1 MAKNLFI
8 DASHPSQTRVVLKS
22 ENDIEDYEYE
32 GKNNNLIKNNIYL
45 GKVSRIEP
53 SLQAAFIDFGRE
65 RHGFLSFNDIQS
77 DYYQIPQSDI
87 ELIKKEEEETRIEL
101 QKQSEIEEKNLDEKD
116 FEEKILEPEN
126 KLQISDEEN
135 QVGEKNLDLK
145 KNNFPIRKKKYKI
158 QEVIKPN
165 QVILVQVLKD
175 ERGLKGAALTT
186 FISIAGKY
194 TVLMPNTPKG
204 GGISRKIFNPIER
217 KKIRQILNLIDI
229 PKEMG
234 LIVRTAGSNKTKN
247 DIENDLK
254 NSINSWEGIKKKA
267 MDSLAPSII
276 FQESDIIKR
285 SIRDMVDDEV
295 QNIFVEGNEGY
306 QKAKMYIKQLMPKQI
321 KKVKKYRDKN
331 PLFFKNN
338 IETKLYEI
346 YKTEVKLKSGG
357 YLVINPTEA
366 LVSIDVNSGKSIK
379 QRNVENTA
387 FDTNL
392 EAAEEISRQ
401 IKIRDLSG
409 LIIIDFI
416 DMHNFSNRRQVERK
430 LKEKCRKDR
439 ARIQIGRITHFGLL
453 EMSRQRLRESNV
465 KWVMSLTNESQ
476 SFKILK
482 LAEIKC
488 LENKSKEI
496 LIYLNKKIL
505 DFLSKNSEED
515 ILFFQGVSP
524 VVGGT
529 EAEATAKA
537 AEYIDQFSTE
547 GSLAHL
553 SGGIGI
559 DMGVVDLDQPLDTI
573 NPQSMRGFI
582 KSLIESAPDKKRT
595 FRDLIRNRMAGQF
608 LTGTPEQIAD
618 ALEEWQQRGVD
629 GFNIV
634 YSVTP
639 GTFMDFIDGVV
650 PVLQSRGLVQR
661 EYSPGPLREK
671 IFGDPKL
678 PDRHI
683 GARYRQ
689 LS

>member
-1 MAKNLFI
+1 MPKNLFI
-8 DASHPSQTRVVLKS
+8 DASHPNQTRVVLKS
-22 ENDIEDYEYE
+22 DNDIEDYEYE

-53 SLQAAFIDFGRE
+53 SLQAAFVDFGRE

-77 DYYQIPQSDI
+77 DYYQIPQND
-87 ELIKKEEEETRIEL
+87 LDVIKKEEEENRIEL
-101 QKQSEIEEKNLDEKD
+101 QKQSEIQEKDLEEKDL
-116 FEEKILEPEN
+116 EEKILEPEN
-126 KLQISDEEN
+126 KIEINDEDN
-135 QVGEKNLDLK
+135 QNAEKNIT
-145 KNNFPIRKKKYKI
+145 NNQNNYSIKKKRYKI

-194 TVLMPNTPKG
+194 TVLMPNTAKG

-217 KKIRQILNLIDI
+217 KKIREILNLIQI

-254 NSINSWEGIKKKA
+254 NSIKSWEEIKNKA
-267 MDSLAPSII
+267 MDSLAPSLI

-285 SIRDMVDDEV
+285 IVRDMVDDDI

-306 QKAKMYIKQLMPKQI
+306 QKAKLYIKQLMPKQL
-321 KKVKKYRDKN
+321 KKVKKYRDKI

-338 IETKLYEI
+338 IEAKLYEI

-379 QRNVENTA
+379 QKNVESTA
-387 FDTNL
+387 LDTNL

-430 LKEKCRKDR
+430 LKERCRKDR

-465 KWVMSLTNESQ
+465 KWAMSLTNESQ
-476 SFKILK
+476 ALKILK
-482 LAEIKC
+482 LVEIKC
-488 LENKSKEI
+488 LENKAKEI
-496 LIYLNKKIL
+496 IVNLNKKII

-515 ILFFQGVSP
+515 IVFFQNKNKV
-524 VVGGT
+524 
-529 EAEATAKA
+529 K
-537 AEYIDQFSTE
+537 
-547 GSLAHL
+547 L
-553 SGGIGI
+553 SFKE
-559 DMGVVDLDQPLDTI
+559 DLDFGINDYKIEFKAKNNKTI
-573 NPQSMRGFI
+573 EVIQTEKLI
-582 KSLIESAPDKKRT
+582 KSENNIIKFEEKKKKLNKK
-595 FRDLIRNRMAGQF
+595 F
-608 LTGTPEQIAD
+608 
-618 ALEEWQQRGVD
+618 
-629 GFNIV
+629 
-634 YSVTP
+634 
-639 GTFMDFIDGVV
+639 
-650 PVLQSRGLVQR
+650 
-661 EYSPGPLREK
+661 
-671 IFGDPKL
+671 PKKT
-678 PDRHI
+678 RKKFFKK
-683 GARYRQ
+683 YKKK
-689 LS
+689 SK